1 MTEWGLDTV
10 SAPCFKLTW
19 RNILYLIWNWKKYN
33 AVFVFSLILFLFSLF
48 ENYTQWS
55 APSIHAQLSVRLTKT
70 RTETETCRVFFFSH
84 IFVTIYFV
92 IPVWLI
98 KDDTDH
104 YNIIWQVLLPGVSGH
119 CLQDFSSNYLHLLI
133 IVIFKISTVGERIV
147 LLKKSLT
154 QENICLIKP
163 H

>member
-1 MTEWGLDTV
+1 MQ
-10 SAPCFKLTW
+10 F
-19 RNILYLIWNWKKYN
+19 LY
-33 AVFVFSLILFLFSLF
+33 FL
-48 ENYTQWS
+48 
-55 APSIHAQLSVRLTKT
+55 H
-70 RTETETCRVFFFSH
+70 
-84 IFVTIYFV
+84 IYFV